1 MDFGG
6 ETQVMDFGGD
16 TQVMDFGG
24 DTQAMDFGGEAQV
37 FDEINCFANMEE
49 TQLLEFDDVVVI
61 DTDSEESDT
70 NEVLDDS
77 KDLIDDKPL
86 RRGSGQLVI
95 EENIRHTP
103 CEKSPVH
110 YDKNGKFQM
119 DQEVVSMPQLITH

>member
-1 MDFGG
+1 
-6 ETQVMDFGGD
+6 MDFGGD

-103 CEKSPVH
+103 SRSLR
-110 YDKNGKFQM
+110 
-119 DQEVVSMPQLITH
+119 QEWEVPDGLRGCLNAAAHNPLMIGIIAVCGHA